1 MTLAGRSPAAF
12 DRQMMEMAD
21 TRVIFARQSS
31 NVVLNQDGTINMTA
45 WDEEATTACN
55 SALSALPQAS
65 NPSGTCVCYNLPALN
80 NATGT
85 FEADLRLYQLSEP
98 TGQFTGIPPQNIQV
112 GLAYHG
118 ASVSPVSANTAAK
131 KVITPVKR
139 QAATTNQNLK
149 LLQTYLFVGE
159 IDKDRMTDP
168 MTMAELQALVMPTI
182 TLSGVNSAGQSVS
195 TNVSSNEAVFVAGVF
210 SQEVFLSD
218 TAKAQAAVDTIVS
231 RMQNGTVAFVL
242 PGVQFLI
249 FPVGL
254 VVTGVWLVIGL
265 AVIGLGFFER
275 VNYRESYRRR
285 SARAG
290 KGTTTKRI

>member
-1 MTLAGRSPAAF
+1 MFWLPITTATAVAASLLIGTANASIGDLGADIALAGRSPDVF
-12 DRQMMEMAD
+12 EREMMQMAD

-139 QAATTNQNLK
+139 QASSSATTTNQNLK

-168 MTMAELQALVMPTI
+168 MTM
-182 TLSGVNSAGQSVS
+182 
-195 TNVSSNEAVFVAGVF
+195 
-210 SQEVFLSD
+210 
-218 TAKAQAAVDTIVS
+218 
-231 RMQNGTVAFVL
+231 
-242 PGVQFLI
+242 
-249 FPVGL
+249 
-254 VVTGVWLVIGL
+254 
-265 AVIGLGFFER
+265 
-275 VNYRESYRRR
+275 
-285 SARAG
+285 
-290 KGTTTKRI
+290 

>member
-1 MTLAGRSPAAF
+1 MLWHSTTIATAAAASLLLGRAHASVGDFGADMALAGRSPVAVE
-12 DRQMMEMAD
+12 RQMMEAAD

-55 SALSALPQAS
+55 NALSALPQAS

-98 TGQFTGIPPQNIQV
+98 TDQFTGIPPQNIQV

-139 QAATTNQNLK
+139 QASTTTNQNLK

-159 IDKDRMTDP
+159 IDKDRMSQS
-168 MTMAELQALVMPTI
+168 MTM
-182 TLSGVNSAGQSVS
+182 
-195 TNVSSNEAVFVAGVF
+195 
-210 SQEVFLSD
+210 
-218 TAKAQAAVDTIVS
+218 
-231 RMQNGTVAFVL
+231 
-242 PGVQFLI
+242 
-249 FPVGL
+249 
-254 VVTGVWLVIGL
+254 
-265 AVIGLGFFER
+265 
-275 VNYRESYRRR
+275 
-285 SARAG
+285 
-290 KGTTTKRI
+290 